1 MPKNAPT
8 GESRELSSVPLGMW
22 LLSLW
27 PQRFER
33 QIARR
38 YLLRR
43 HANRVTQLLSLL
55 LLLGTGALAAH
66 YFLTA
71 GPPAPEPAFMLLIAA
86 LSMVTVVL
94 LNFLS
99 VFSTVAVVG
108 VMLGVAALTVV
119 MAVTSGFQAEIRDR
133 VIGLNAHI
141 LILKYGTDF
150 QEYDEIGKTLE
161 QNPEVVATSPFVYN
175 EMLVAKEGALSS
187 GVLVKGI
194 DPVRAPK
201 VVDLQKWMQPL
212 ADGSKPGLSA
222 LQLDQAPG
230 GAAGDANPPLPGAF
244 IGAELAHKLKL
255 RVGDR
260 LRLIAP
266 LVGLDMWT
274 SDEPKIGGGPA
285 PPHAQEFRL
294 AGIFS
299 AGFDEYDRRLV
310 IIGLPRAQDLV
321 GQGNVVT
328 GIELRCRNVDR
339 ARLLGGELVK
349 TLSGGAYRSLDW
361 EELNHNLFAALAL
374 QKAVL
379 TLVLFLIILVA
390 AFNIVASLTMM
401 VIDKTREVAIL
412 KAMGASAP
420 SVVSVFR
427 VAGMVIGM
435 LGTLLGVGMGLLTCA
450 IVRRLNYL
458 LDAKVYM
465 IDKLPVQLSPREI
478 LWTSGVTVL
487 ISLVATLYPSLRAG
501 RMRPVDGLRED

>member
-1 MPKNAPT
+1 MSKNVPT
-8 GESRELSSVPLGMW
+8 GDSRELSSVPLLTW
-22 LLSLW
+22 LRSLW
-27 PQRFER
+27 PQRFELR
-33 QIARR
+33 IAKR

-43 HANRVTQLLSLL
+43 RASRVTQGLSVVLVL
-55 LLLGTGALAAH
+55 CLLGLGLH
-66 YFLTA
+66 YFTA
-71 GPPAPEPAFMLLIAA
+71 ATPPAAEPAFLLLFLA
-86 LSMVTVVL
+86 LSTVTVLL

-150 QEYDEIGKTLE
+150 QEYDDVAKTLA
-161 QNPEVVATSPFVYN
+161 QNPEVLATSPFVYN

-194 DPVRAPK
+194 DPVRAQK
-201 VVDLQKWMQPL
+201 VVDLQQWLHPL
-212 ADGSKPGLSA
+212 ADGKRPLLSA
-222 LQLDQAPG
+222 LQLDQSPNDG
-230 GAAGDANPPLPGAF
+230 GPPLPGAF
-244 IGAELAHKLKL
+244 VGAELARKLKL
-255 RVGDR
+255 KVGDR

-266 LVGLDMWT
+266 LMGLEMLAG
-274 SDEPKIGGGPA
+274 DEPKNSDGPP

-294 AGIFS
+294 VGIFT

-328 GIELRCRNVDR
+328 GVELRCRNVDR

-361 EELNHNLFAALAL
+361 EELNHNLFTALAL

-420 SVVSVFR
+420 SIASVFR
-427 VAGMVIGM
+427 IAGMVIGL
-435 LGTLLGVGMGLLTCA
+435 LGTLLGVGMGLLTCG
-450 IVRRLNYL
+450 IVRRLHYL